1 MLRETIAMILAY
13 LIGSIPT
20 SVWIGRI
27 FYNIDVRTK
36 GSGNAGA
43 TNTIRV
49 LGLKAGVPV
58 LLIDVFKGWLAV
70 FIAHLFYVETGKFP
84 DLIDLKIMLAIA
96 AVIGHVFP
104 VYVGFKGGKGI
115 ATLLGIGIALYPLG
129 ALIALGIFIIV
140 FLSTR
145 YVSLG
150 SIVATV
156 TFPITEIIILGN
168 DQYISLNLLAILVAV
183 FGPIMHR
190 KNIRRLLKG
199 EESRFSFKNKK
210 KDSFPK

>member
-1 MLRETIAMILAY
+1 MLFNVTIAIVLAY

-27 FYNIDVRTK
+27 FYKIDVRTQ

-49 LGLKAGVPV
+49 LGWKAGVPV
-58 LLIDVFKGWLAV
+58 LILDVFKGWLAV
-70 FIAHLFYVETGKFP
+70 YMAHYFYQPEWTAP
-84 DLIDLKIMLAIA
+84 DVIDLKIMLAGA

-115 ATLLGIGIALYPLG
+115 ATLLGVGLALFPVASIIAI
-129 ALIALGIFIIV
+129 LI
-140 FLSTR
+140 FLAVLLLSG

-150 SIVATV
+150 SIIAAV
-156 TFPITEIIILGN
+156 TFPISELLILGHTQYLSLIILA
-168 DQYISLNLLAILVAV
+168 LAVAIFV
-183 FGPIMHR
+183 PFTHR
-190 KNIRRLLKG
+190 KNIQRLLRG
-199 EESRFSFKNKK
+199 EESKFSIRKKNQNN
-210 KDSFPK
+210 